1 MTLKRSETER
11 SEGLCSFA
19 GKPALLEYTHR
30 KKGNMKDEQ
39 YELMIKRAKRLMAS
53 AEDPAASETNAAI
66 AWERAQKTMNEYAI
80 EDWRLHRQDRM
91 NDPIVKR
98 KVRLHTDPM
107 NQQKALLARVVARGN
122 RADVYNTVRK
132 AGNGRT
138 VVESIT
144 FCGTQRDCRHAELI
158 WTSMEAYRGS
168 HWRGAARQNGIKPDG
183 TWRNGY
189 YLGFLFRIS
198 DRYEKLGP
206 KREGSSTS
214 AGAMNELARVRAEQV
229 DAFMKGLD
237 LREPELPEMNKY
249 TS

>member
-1 MTLKRSETER
+1 
-11 SEGLCSFA
+11 
-19 GKPALLEYTHR
+19 
-30 KKGNMKDEQ
+30 MKDEQ
-39 YELMIKRAKRLMAS
+39 YEMTIKRAKRLMAS
-53 AEDPAASETNAAI
+53 AENPTASEDEAAI

-91 NDPIVKR
+91 NDPIVKER
-98 KVRLHTDPM
+98 VVLRPDPV

-122 RADVYNTVRK
+122 RADVYNTERK

-144 FCGTQRDCRHAELI
+144 FCGTERDCRQAKMI

-168 HWRGAARQNGIKPDG
+168 HWCGAARQNGDKPSA

-189 YLGFLFRIS
+189 YLGFLLRIS
-198 DRYEKLGP
+198 DRYEELGRQ
-206 KREGSSTS
+206 KREGDSTS
-214 AGAMNELARVRAEQV
+214 AEAGNELARVRAGQV
-229 DAFMKGLD
+229 DAFMKWLD